1 MRTAEDFLGCH
12 QKFDEYICRFDVI
25 GLESDLKYL
34 KIKRIKDAFG
44 R

>member
-1 MRTAEDFLGCH
+1 MRTDEYYLGCH

-34 KIKRIKDAFG
+34 KINWIKDAFE